1 MTTLNHSPNIVA
13 VEILGGLGNQIFQYA
28 CGRAL
33 AHKLGAE
40 LVWDLRPFADYSLRK
55 FELDRFQIQGRMAT
69 PNEQRLFERT
79 QFSKNKLIRK
89 AQRVLSSFSHPP
101 GKSYREKSGPFVYD
115 EQILNLRTPVLLR
128 GYWQSEKYFQDIRP
142 SLLNE
147 LQLRDQLNQKSQDIL
162 KLIQRSSRPVSL
174 HIRRGDYVS
183 NPEAARFH
191 GQCSLRYYEEAIQ
204 WFASNMGEIELF
216 IFSDDIDW
224 CRSNLKTGSSRVV
237 YVDANSAS
245 QPEADLML
253 MKTCSHHIIANS
265 SFSWWGAWLCTQPG
279 QRVIAPKR
287 WIADPNVK
295 TDDVVPSSW
304 IRLEN

>member
-1 MTTLNHSPNIVA
+1 
-13 VEILGGLGNQIFQYA
+13 
-28 CGRAL
+28 L
-33 AHKLGAE
+33 AQKIGAE
-40 LVWDLRPFADYSLRK
+40 LLWDLRPFADYSLRK
-55 FELDRFQIQGRMAT
+55 FELDRFRIQGRIAT
-69 PNEQRLFERT
+69 SAEHRLFERT
-79 QFSKNKLIRK
+79 QFSKNRIIRK
-89 AQRVLSSFSHPP
+89 GQRVLSSFSHRP
-101 GKSYREKSGPFVYD
+101 GTSYREKNGPFVYD
-115 EQILNLRTPVLLR
+115 DQISKLHSPVLLR
-128 GYWQSEKYFQDIRP
+128 GYWQSEKYFGEIR
-142 SLLNE
+142 SNLLDE
-147 LQLRDQLNQKSQDIL
+147 LQLREQPNLRSHEIL
-162 KLIQRSSRPVSL
+162 KLIQNSPRAVSL

-204 WFASNMGEIELF
+204 WFVSNVGEIELF

-224 CRSNLKTGSSRVV
+224 CRSNLKTGRSKVV

-253 MKTCSHHIIANS
+253 MKACSHHIIANS

-279 QRVIAPKR
+279 QKVIAPKH

-295 TDDVVPSSW
+295 TDDIVPSSW